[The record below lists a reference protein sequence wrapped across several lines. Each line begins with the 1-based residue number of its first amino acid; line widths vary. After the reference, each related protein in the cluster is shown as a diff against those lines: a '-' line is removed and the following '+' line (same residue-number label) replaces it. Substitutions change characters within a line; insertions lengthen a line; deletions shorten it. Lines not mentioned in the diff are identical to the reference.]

1 MRLVASV
8 SRYGREIDSVFD
20 LLGTHE
26 PALTAA
32 LGWTIGRSPAL
43 MRGLLARLGIDESV
57 DTANTLVELETA
69 DEAGRTDIEIFS
81 PSAHVIIEAKQ
92 GWIVPG
98 EVQLGAYAP
107 RLDSATA
114 AGLKTRLVTLSD
126 STATWA
132 HQVLPSEVAG
142 VAVTHWSW
150 DDVRGLIADA
160 RGPMRGAERFW
171 LDQLED
177 YMGTAT
183 SKRPVTD
190 SLTYC
195 VVISND
201 TFGDATFRD
210 YVTHQRIYFHP
221 VVGGGWPTIPPNF
234 LAFRWDG
241 AVRQVNRVHDYEIV
255 AHLSERFPAVK
266 DDYSAESRP
275 PGDAHIVYR
284 LGPDIPLPD
293 GGIPSGKQN
302 LRAQRFWVLLDQ
314 LLTQPTVIDAREAT
328 KALGAT

>member
-1 MRLVASV
+1 
-8 SRYGREIDSVFD
+8 
-20 LLGTHE
+20 
-26 PALTAA
+26 
-32 LGWTIGRSPAL
+32 
-43 MRGLLARLGIDESV
+43 MRGTERL
-57 DTANTLVELETA
+57 
-69 DEAGRTDIEIFS
+69 
-81 PSAHVIIEAKQ
+81 
-92 GWIVPG
+92 
-98 EVQLGAYAP
+98 
-107 RLDSATA
+107 
-114 AGLKTRLVTLSD
+114 
-126 STATWA
+126 
-132 HQVLPSEVAG
+132 
-142 VAVTHWSW
+142 
-150 DDVRGLIADA
+150 
-160 RGPMRGAERFW
+160 W

-190 SLTYC
+190 SLAYC

-210 YVTHQRIYFHP
+210 YVTTQRVYFHP
-221 VVGGGWPTIPPNF
+221 VVGGSWPTISPNF

-241 AVRQVNRVHDYEIV
+241 AVRQINRVLDYEIV
-255 AHLSERFPAVK
+255 AQLAERFPAVK
-266 DDYSAESRP
+266 DDHSAQSRP

-328 KALGAT
+328 KALGAS

>member
-1 MRLVASV
+1 MATV
-8 SRYGREIDSVFD
+8 SRYGREMGSVFD

-43 MRGLLARLGIDESV
+43 MRSILSHLALDPMTPFRDV
-57 DTANTLVELETA
+57 TVQLETA
-69 DEAGRTDIEIFS
+69 DEAGRTDIEIFT
-81 PSAHVIIEAKQ
+81 PAAHVIIEAKQ

-107 RLDSATA
+107 RLHEASR
-114 AGLKTRLVTLSD
+114 AGLATRLVTLSD
-126 STATWA
+126 STADWA
-132 HQVLPSEVAG
+132 AHVLPAEVAG
-142 VAVTHWSW
+142 VQVTHWAW
-150 DDVRGLIADA
+150 DDIRALITANRA
-160 RGPMRGAERFW
+160 QVRGAERIW

-177 YMGTAT
+177 YMGAAT

-190 SLTYC
+190 ALAYC

-201 TFGDATFRD
+201 LFGDATFRD
-210 YVTHQRIYFHP
+210 YVVNQRVYFHP

-241 AVRQVNRVHDYEIV
+241 AVRQLNRVVDYEIV

-266 DDYSAESRP
+266 DDHSAGSRP
-275 PGDAHIVYR
+275 PEDPHVVYR

-314 LLTQPTVIDAREAT
+314 LLTQPTVIAAREAT